1 MSSLV
6 ADLRYA
12 ARSLKRSR
20 GFFLLAVTTLAVGI
34 GSTTALFTLVDAV
47 LLRPLPFKEPDRLVQ
62 IWGRTGDRTGMRV
75 PGVILEALR
84 SRAKTLA
91 VIGTH
96 DPSGGVLNTAEG
108 AIDIRGQTVSAN
120 FVDVFGV
127 QPLVGRGFVPEDE
140 RAGAPAV
147 MLASFSFWQQYLG
160 ADAGAVGRTVYLDD
174 VPYTVVGI
182 MPREFRTQ
190 FADRR
195 WVFWTPYAGSSSRVR
210 ERQLGYEVVARLAP
224 GTSVD
229 QARQEIDAIASS
241 IEVEGWGPAGRR
253 LGLVPSRDEVVGDR
267 AHALQLL
274 LAAVVVVLAIA
285 CANLAQLLLARSD
298 ARLREFATR
307 KALGARSSRV
317 FRLALFESLL
327 VSLAGGVAGV
337 VFAYWLVPTLVALA
351 PAGIPRLADAAVD
364 GRVLAMA
371 LVTSLLT
378 GCSFGVAPALR
389 LSRLSLT
396 EVLKPV
402 SGLASKQRARLRS
415 ALLVLQVAAAVTL
428 LALAGLVLQTFLT
441 LFPSSAGFVTE
452 SRSAFTWYV
461 TNRQFP
467 DASDRRR
474 RVKDWMERLN
484 AVPGVVAVATAS
496 GMPFGDDESTNTAVR
511 RPEEANP
518 PDQAALRSDLRAV
531 SLDYFQLLQIRL
543 IQGRHFAPTDRAE
556 APRVALVNQTLAR
569 RLESSGDV
577 VGRSVRVGN
586 AANSPIV
593 QIVGVIADSRWWGMT
608 LDPLSEVYV
617 PLDQH
622 SASYGFLIVHSRLG
636 VAELT
641 AAIKQTFYAA
651 LPGAAVL
658 AERQAV
664 PLDDM
669 IAGSVAGPRF
679 SATLISAFS
688 AAALLL
694 AAIGLFGMVAYSV
707 TQRRRELGV
716 RVALGA
722 QPGDL
727 IMTTMR
733 SAITLTA
740 IGVASGLAA
749 GAYLTRFVT
758 SQLYAIE
765 PLDPPTFMV
774 AAAVMLMTAAVAAY
788 LPARRAARADPMLSL
803 RYE

>member
-1 MSSLV
+1 MSSFV

-12 ARSLKRSR
+12 ARSLKRSP

-47 LLRPLPFKEPDRLVQ
+47 LLRPLPFEEPHRLVE

-127 QPLVGRGFVPEDE
+127 QPLIGRGFVPEDE
-140 RAGAPAV
+140 QAGAPAV

-160 ADAGAVGRTVYLDD
+160 ADVGAVGRTVYLDG
-174 VPYTVVGI
+174 VPHTVVGI

-224 GTSVD
+224 GASVD
-229 QARQEIDAIASS
+229 QARQEIEAIASS
-241 IEVEGWGPAGRR
+241 IEVEGWGTAGRR
-253 LGLVPSRDEVVGDR
+253 LGLVPLRDEVVGNR
-267 AHALQLL
+267 AQALRLL

-285 CANLAQLLLARSD
+285 CANIAQLLLARSD

-327 VSLAGGVAGV
+327 LSLAGGAAGV
-337 VFAYWLVPTLVALA
+337 AFAYWLVPTLLALA

-378 GCSFGVAPALR
+378 GCCSGVAPAWR

-396 EVLKPV
+396 EILKPV
-402 SGLASKQRARLRS
+402 SGLASRQRARLRS

-441 LFPSSAGFVTE
+441 LFPSSAGFATE
-452 SRSAFTWYV
+452 SRSAFIWHV
-461 TNRQFP
+461 TDRQFP

-474 RVKDWMERLN
+474 RVKDWMERLT

-496 GMPFGDDESTNTAVR
+496 GMPFGDDEPTNTAVR
-511 RPEEANP
+511 RLEDANP
-518 PDQAALRSDLRAV
+518 PDNAALRSDLRAV
-531 SLDYFQLLQIRL
+531 SLGYFQLLQVRL

-556 APRVALVNQTLAR
+556 AQRVALVNQTLAQ

-577 VGRSVRVGN
+577 VGRSIRVGN

-593 QIVGVIADSRWWGMT
+593 QVVGVVADTRWWGMT
-608 LDPLSEVYV
+608 LAPLNEVYV

-622 SASYGFLIVHSRLG
+622 STSFGFLIVHSTLG

-641 AAIKQTFYAA
+641 AAIKRTFYAA

-664 PLDDM
+664 PLDGM

-740 IGVASGLAA
+740 IGVASGVAA
-749 GAYLTRFVT
+749 GAYLTRFVK

-788 LPARRAARADPMLSL
+788 LPARRAARADPMQSL